1 MRVHATPTAALAAAA
16 LVVVACGGSD
26 TASSSSASAVSGFLV
41 VEAQNSTLLVGVD
54 RVGLALFTSDHK
66 AVNGATGVT
75 LTIDGPGTTAPEQ
88 RPLEYI
94 GPEYGAIPVYLGTA
108 RFPAAGRY
116 RYVVEA
122 TLTGGV
128 RATGQANVDVTT
140 RSPNLPVGFH
150 VPAQRQ
156 HILGDPGVTLNQLDS
171 GVPKPDDWHT
181 TTIADGLAQ
190 HRPMVLYFGQP
201 GFCQTQTCG
210 PTVQVLQKLCTQY
223 CDKLL
228 FEHIEVNF
236 PAGPSGKA
244 PENPVF
250 TAFGFQSEPWVYFVN
265 AGGVVADRFEGPVTI
280 GELRS
285 AADGTLAGHVPAV
298 DVASG

>member
-1 MRVHATPTAALAAAA
+1 MRVRATLTAVLAAAA
-16 LVVVACGGSD
+16 LAAVACGESNI
-26 TASSSSASAVSGFLV
+26 ASSSTASAVPGFLV
-41 VEAQNSTLLVGVD
+41 VEAQNSMLLVGLD
-54 RVGLALFTSDHK
+54 RVGVALFSSDRK

-75 LTIDGPGTTAPEQ
+75 LTIDGPGAAVPEQ

-94 GPEYGAIPVYLGTA
+94 GPEYGSIPVYLGTA

-116 RYVVEA
+116 RYVIDA
-122 TLTGGV
+122 TLPGGV
-128 RATGQANVDVTT
+128 HATGQANVDVTT
-140 RSPNLPVGFH
+140 KSPSLPVGFQ
-150 VPAQRQ
+150 VPAARQ
-156 HILGDPGVTLNQLDS
+156 HILGEPGVTLAQLDS

-181 TTIADGLAQ
+181 ATIADGLAQ

-210 PTVQVLQKLCTQY
+210 PTVQVLEKLCAQY

-236 PAGPSGKA
+236 PAGPTGKA

-265 AGGVVADRFEGPVTI
+265 AQGVVADRFEGPVTI

-298 DVASG
+298 DVATG